1 MTSTTITVAGVPVA
15 QPRQR
20 HTRTGFNYTP
30 ASHPSNTWKA
40 LIAMKWS
47 EAVGQRRYTGPIR
60 LELYLRLPR
69 PQRLS
74 ARKFAGLRVPHSA
87 RPDCDNL
94 AKACMD
100 ALNRIAWTD
109 DSSICQLYVEKCYAA
124 SGETPHAVIV
134 VSDIQSTEV
143 TSDAVVMRQADV

>member
-1 MTSTTITVAGVPVA
+1 MTTTTITVPGVPVA

-20 HTRTGFNYTP
+20 HAIIAGHVRNYTP
-30 ASHPSNTWKA
+30 TQSPANVWKA

-47 EAVGQRRYTGPIR
+47 EAVGQMRHTGPIR

-69 PQRLS
+69 PQRLN
-74 ARKFAGLRVPHSA
+74 AKKFLGREIRVPHSS
-87 RPDCDNL
+87 RPDVDNL

-100 ALNRIAWTD
+100 SLNKVAWTD

-124 SGETPHAVIV
+124 ADETPHAVIV
-134 VSDIQSTEV
+134 VQDVPLMEV
-143 TSDAVVMRQADV
+143 AEEHGT